1 MKELTQPRNSGELWD
16 WFGLSYASFLVLPR
30 VLMHEMPVEWQDK
43 MAALLH
49 EYEETF
55 DASSV
60 CHSVVVS
67 AKDENNRFMQM
78 PEYILNYRRPD
89 KSAIDALRMDP
100 AIREIE
106 AKRVKNSPCIM
117 QG

>member
-1 MKELTQPRNSGELWD
+1 MKETIQPRNSGELWD

-30 VLMHEMPVEWQDK
+30 VLMHEMPIEWQDK

-49 EYEETF
+49 EYDETF
-55 DASSV
+55 DTSSV
-60 CHSVVVS
+60 CHSVTVS
-67 AKDENNRFMQM
+67 AKDKNNRFVKL

-89 KSAIDALRMDP
+89 KGALNSLRINP

-106 AKRVKNSPCIM
+106 AEKIKK
-117 QG
+117 